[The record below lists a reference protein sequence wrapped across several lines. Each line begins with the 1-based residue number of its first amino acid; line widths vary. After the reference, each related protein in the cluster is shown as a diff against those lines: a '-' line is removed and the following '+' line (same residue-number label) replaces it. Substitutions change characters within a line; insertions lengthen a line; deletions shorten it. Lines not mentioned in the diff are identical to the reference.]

1 MTLPGQI
8 SGPKELARFVD
19 YFLLHPHVTKD
30 ELTRVCASA
39 RELGLGGICVHT
51 SRLSQAHHLLEDSG
65 VKIIAAI
72 AFPFG
77 AADADVKRYEVEVA
91 IDNDAHFIE
100 ALANIGRL
108 KDGDHEYIS
117 REFRDLVEAAD
128 ERPVGIVIEAP
139 LLTRAE
145 IETVCHLAIESGCKG
160 ITTSTGME
168 GRVARAE
175 DVRLIKEVVGE
186 KVGVKAVGG
195 IADGAAALAMLDAGA
210 TRIGLSGVKEVLD
223 SLEPQGR

>member
-19 YFLLHPHVTKD
+19 YFLLHPDVTKD

-51 SRLSQAHHLLEDSG
+51 SRLAQAYHLLEDSG

-72 AFPFG
+72 GFPFG
-77 AADADVKRYEVEVA
+77 AADSDAKRYEAEVA
-91 IDNDAHFIE
+91 VDNGAHFIE
-100 ALANIGRL
+100 AVANIGRI
-108 KDGDHEYIS
+108 KDGDHGYVS
-117 REFRDLVEAAD
+117 REVRDLVEAAD
-128 ERPVGIVIEAP
+128 ERPVSIVVEAP

-145 IETVCHLAIESGCKG
+145 IESVCHVVIEAGCKG
-160 ITTSTGME
+160 ITTSTGID
-168 GRVARAE
+168 GRIARTE
-175 DVRLIKEVVGE
+175 DVRLIKDIVGE
-186 KVGVKAVGG
+186 KFGVKAVGG
-195 IADGAAALAMLDAGA
+195 IVDGAAALAMLEAGA

-223 SLEPQGR
+223 SLEPQGH

>member
-19 YFLLHPHVTKD
+19 YLLLHPHVTKD
-30 ELTRVCASA
+30 EVARVCASA
-39 RELGLGGICVHT
+39 RELGLGGSCVHT
-51 SRLSQAHHLLEDSG
+51 SRLAHAFHLLEDSG

-72 AFPFG
+72 GFPFG
-77 AADADVKRYEVEVA
+77 AADSDAKRYEVEVA
-91 IDNDAHFIE
+91 VDNDAHFIE
-100 ALANIGRL
+100 AVANIGRI
-108 KDGDHEYIS
+108 KDADYGYVS

-128 ERPVGIVIEAP
+128 ERPVSIVIEAP

-145 IETVCHLAIESGCKG
+145 IETVCRLAVEAGCKG
-160 ITTSTGME
+160 ITTSTGVD
-168 GRVARAE
+168 GRVACVE
-175 DVRLIKEVVGE
+175 DVRLIKEIIGE
-186 KVGVKAVGG
+186 KFGVKAIGG
-195 IADGAAALAMLDAGA
+195 IVDGAAALALLDAGA